1 MTINVIEILNLE
13 QSYGCTSLFNKF
25 GGGGSEGIVEESEGR
40 IQVELNVSD
49 LESSWHP
56 KI

>member
-1 MTINVIEILNLE
+1 MDVLAYLINL
-13 QSYGCTSLFNKF
+13 
-25 GGGGSEGIVEESEGR
+25 GGGSEGIVEESEGR